1 MNNVIFTVPKK
12 QCKEIEIRGV
22 PFVQI
27 DMGMDADTF
36 LINYLKWQSSGD
48 ATGVVVKKE
57 VEHE

>member
-1 MNNVIFTVPKK
+1 MDNVIFTVPKK

-36 LINYLKWQSSGD
+36 LINYLKWQASGESMG
-48 ATGVVVKKE
+48 AVVKKE
-57 VEHE
+57 E

>member
-1 MNNVIFTVPKK
+1 MDNVIFTVPKK

-36 LINYLKWQSSGD
+36 LINYMKWQASGD

-57 VEHE
+57 E

>member
-1 MNNVIFTVPKK
+1 MGNVIFTVPKK
-12 QCKEIEIRGV
+12 QCKEIEIHGL

-48 ATGVVVKKE
+48 TIGAVVKKDVKE
-57 VEHE
+57 